1 MNLFLAKLNL
11 PDDARAVVIHVD
23 DMGMS
28 YSTVAGLEIAPV
40 GMGALR
46 DALRRSA

>member
-1 MNLFLAKLNL
+1 MMNPFLSKLNL
-11 PDDARAVVIHVD
+11 PDDARSVVIHAD
-23 DMGMS
+23 DM
-28 YSTVAGLEIAPV
+28 